1 MARRHPILRRLAIL
15 AGALLGVLL
24 LAGGLGL
31 LGEGDLLSRL
41 ALRKS
46 LGLVE
51 LRGVIEDA
59 GELVETL
66 ERFRKQDT
74 TVGVVVRIDSPGGA
88 VAPSQELYDELWRV
102 RAAKPVVASLG
113 NVAASGGYY
122 VASAANVIVSDPG
135 TITGSIG
142 ALMEVQYLAPLADKL
157 GVSEEIVKSGRFKD
171 TGHPLRRL
179 DTEER
184 ALLQGVVDDVLNQ
197 FVDAVARGRSME
209 PARVREL
216 ADGRVF
222 SGAQAKAAG
231 LVDELGGL
239 EDATRLA
246 WERTGESGEPRVSR
260 VRAHRR
266 LWWLDLLGESLLPA
280 RTPLAGGLLFLYHG
294 PLAD

>member
-31 LGEGDLLSRL
+31 FGEGDLLSRL

-171 TGHPLRRL
+171 TGHPLRPL
-179 DTEER
+179 DAEER